1 MVNANVE
8 QLLDDSFIVFE
19 GFIYLVDNRPQRSPI
34 TGTVEGLKRELS
46 AHEVRRCD
54 ISGRRD
60 IIRGLAGCEAAR
72 TGENRKMATSILG
85 FQIW

>member
-34 TGTVEGLKRELS
+34 TGTVEALKRELS
-46 AHEVRRCD
+46 AREVRRCD
-54 ISGRRD
+54 IAGRRD
-60 IIRGLAGCEAAR
+60 IHIALACAEAAR
-72 TGENRKMATSILG
+72 TDKTRKMAMSILG
-85 FQIW
+85 FQIR

>member
-54 ISGRRD
+54 IAGRRD
-60 IIRGLAGCEAAR
+60 IIRGLAVSKTTK
-72 TGENRKMATSILG
+72 TGENRKMASSILG
-85 FQIW
+85 FQIR